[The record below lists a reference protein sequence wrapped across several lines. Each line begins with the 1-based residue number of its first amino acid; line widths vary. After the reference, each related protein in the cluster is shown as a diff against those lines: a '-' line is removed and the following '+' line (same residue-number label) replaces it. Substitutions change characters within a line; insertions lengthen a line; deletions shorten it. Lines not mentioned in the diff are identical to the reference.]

1 MNEKQCEY
9 IVTNAKSVEAAIV
22 INDSGQPVCWYT
34 RKDNIID
41 EVAAISSSLVSIAR
55 NLSLFDTSSD
65 GSMIFETGFGALNIR
80 TIGSGTLLVLCLTEG
95 YSFLTINR
103 ILQNLSIGSS

>member
-1 MNEKQCEY
+1 MDEKKCEY
-9 IVTNAKSVEAAIV
+9 IVANVKSVEAAIV
-22 INDSGQPVCWYT
+22 INTMGQPLCWYT
-34 RKDNIID
+34 RKDNVIS
-41 EVAAISSSLVSIAR
+41 EVTAISTSLIAIAR

-80 TIGSGTLLVLCLTEG
+80 TIGSDSLLILCLTEG

-103 ILQNLSIGSS
+103 ILMNLSR